1 METGNHI
8 SANPPSTLLNLETKV
23 PDQPTNVVATQQLA
37 VAKVPR
43 KRTKTG
49 CLTCRQRR
57 IKCGEEKPICKN
69 CTKSKR
75 ECKGYAQR
83 LIFKNPLGIPG
94 VPSTIP
100 AQPAP
105 PSSQFESQI
114 DFSQTSAGTHG
125 PILAPKIPA
134 ASSIEHRQSRPSVDI
149 SADILKSD
157 AAFADQVPGLPP
169 SYQPANLS
177 ARFSQPGQE
186 ASAFAQN
193 VYPHYSVHDWDS
205 PQTQNQG
212 LAIKESSSRTETP
225 PQVYQNVKVAE
236 SPPAVNLPTQH
247 SAEHQA
253 STHDQYRSPSS
264 QLLSPFHYIED
275 EEGDYYDVESDEEPD
290 QVAMQDFNQ
299 LNMVLA
305 SANRDATQH
314 RSFTTYLNEAN
325 MLATYQPDLGSS
337 PFNNPKTARI
347 FLHFIHATG
356 PVLSIFERHGT
367 DQSTMLGAPVPMAQQ
382 GLWTYTLPL
391 KSFQNQA
398 LQQAILALGS
408 LHIAY
413 LQQAPSTSSLKH
425 YQFALRR
432 IGKAVGLP
440 MQRKQLGTLAA
451 SLLLAY
457 YEVMVADHTKWNNHL
472 AGSAQLIREIDWAG
486 ITRDLRAQRRKRWLE
501 RSNTHSFFQDVY
513 MFNNPSSSDDSF
525 AELETRI
532 DEDLIG
538 CFLGRAV
545 NYDEFGQVEGEHAQP
560 RNRHL
565 SRKDIETFRTQC
577 DLYWWYCK
585 QDWLQSIISGG
596 QLSLPYSEWGLCPP
610 RAGIGL
616 RNDLYGT
623 ADHLTLLMG
632 RLADFG
638 VRDRKRKINMAKAT
652 GSGWRPDARF
662 DQEAQV
668 KVLLMI
674 DLDHL
679 VGLLGLPGMGL
690 PDMGLPDTRLPDMGF
705 LDMGFLDMGLL
716 DMGLLDMGLLDM
728 GLLDMGLL
736 DMGLLDMGLLDM
748 KAPSGLPVVLL
759 LNHLPSMRSS
769 SGSSPE
775 PPPFYGMVPP
785 SGPTRL
791 PAAFATTSDRND
803 SCPRP
808 EEDVDMS
815 YEEAEREWEGIYAAF
830 EVFAQSLGPDF
841 EPLSPEASRPIYSP
855 FGLATQY
862 YTLNM
867 AGLMAF
873 YYTGRMLLLRL
884 HPSMPPWMHVAAGFA
899 AATTAEYAQTIGK
912 IAAGI
917 YGAQT
922 GQGGIEGFSPVVG
935 SCLID
940 VTVPIFFAA
949 VQYTAPDQRKWIIAV
964 LRDISRYTGWKSS
977 DAVAHG
983 CERSWRNAAMQGRG
997 PPYNQDGG
1005 VQKPPVWKYAEY
1017 EANKERRFIMAEPY
1031 VWAMGILSL
1040 DDKDFG
1046 E

>member
-1 METGNHI
+1 MENVNPI
-8 SANPPSTLLNLETKV
+8 SAKPTGTMLDLETHV
-23 PDQPTNVVATQQLA
+23 PDQPANVVATQQLA

-100 AQPAP
+100 TQPAP
-105 PSSQFESQI
+105 LPSQFESQI

-134 ASSIEHRQSRPSVDI
+134 ASGTEYRQTRPSVDV
-149 SADILKSD
+149 SADFLNGD
-157 AAFADQVPGLPP
+157 AAFVNQVNGPVQVPVSELQPNFPP
-169 SYQPANLS
+169 TNLS
-177 ARFSQPGQE
+177 TGLRQSGQE
-186 ASAFAQN
+186 ASTFAQG
-193 VYPHYSVHDWDS
+193 VYSHYSVHDRDS
-205 PQTQNQG
+205 SQPQNGG
-212 LAIKESSSRTETP
+212 LTTEGSSRTETP
-225 PQVYQNVKVAE
+225 PQIHQNAQAAE
-236 SPPAVNLPTQH
+236 LPAAVIIPTQQLT
-247 SAEHQA
+247 EPQA
-253 STHDQYRSPSS
+253 STLDRYRSPSS
-264 QLLSPFHYIED
+264 QILSPFHYVED

-290 QVAMQDFNQ
+290 QAAMQDFNQ

-413 LQQAPSTSSLKH
+413 LQQAPSTSSLRH

-486 ITRDLRAQRRKRWLE
+486 ITRDLRAQRRQRWFE
-501 RSNTHSFFQDVY
+501 RSNNHSFFQDVY
-513 MFNNPSSSDDSF
+513 MFNNPYSSDDSF

-545 NYDEFGQVEGEHAQP
+545 NYDEFGQVEEEHTRP

-638 VRDRKRKINMAKAT
+638 VRDRKRKINTAKAT

-662 DQEAQV
+662 GQFMGRFAPR
-668 KVLLMI
+668 
-674 DLDHL
+674 
-679 VGLLGLPGMGL
+679 PGG
-690 PDMGLPDTRLPDMGF
+690 
-705 LDMGFLDMGLL
+705 
-716 DMGLLDMGLLDM
+716 
-728 GLLDMGLL
+728 
-736 DMGLLDMGLLDM
+736 
-748 KAPSGLPVVLL
+748 SGQGPP
-759 LNHLPSMRSS
+759 NARSGPPGGPFGPPGHGPPGHGPPGHGPPGHGPPGHGPPGNRPPEHRGSQQSS
-769 SGSSPE
+769 SSSSPE

-791 PAAFATTSDRND
+791 PAAFATTSDRDN
-803 SCPRP
+803 SYSYS
-808 EEDVDMS
+808 EEDADMS
-815 YEEAEREWEGIYAAF
+815 YEEAEREWEIIYAAF

-841 EPLSPEASRPIYSP
+841 EPLSPEACRPIYSP
-855 FGLATQY
+855 FGPATQY

-867 AGLMAF
+867 ATLMAF
-873 YYTGRMLLLRL
+873 YYTGRILLLRL

-899 AATTAEYAQTIGK
+899 AATTAEYSQTIGK

-922 GQGGIEGFSPVVG
+922 WQGGVEGFSPVVG

-949 VQYTAPDQRKWIIAV
+949 VQYTAPDQRNWIIAV